1 MKYTETLDHAPA
13 AVELERLP
21 DGTAWLRLHKDVV
34 QGKTEAPEGE
44 EGGPCWTATTAV
56 AQLGTDRAAETVES
70 ITANLDD
77 RSMGR
82 TAAHDA
88 EPAHGCGGNRP
99 GRHCGHYDG
108 RCRSMSIWLLLYRM
122 KKITAAQIWERV
134 DSGAISA
141 EEAVKI
147 CGPRP

>member
-70 ITANLDD
+70 ITAYAEAWEEQPPMTLNQRMDAVE
-77 RSMGR
+77 
-82 TAAHDA
+82 TALADIVDIMTGGA
-88 EPAHGCGGNRP
+88 EA
-99 GRHCGHYDG
+99 
-108 RCRSMSIWLLLYRM
+108 
-122 KKITAAQIWERV
+122 
-134 DSGAISA
+134 
-141 EEAVKI
+141 
-147 CGPRP
+147 

>member
-56 AQLGTDRAAETVES
+56 AQLGTDRAAETLNQRMDAVE
-70 ITANLDD
+70 TALADIVD
-77 RSMGR
+77 IMTGG
-82 TAAHDA
+82 A
-88 EPAHGCGGNRP
+88 EA
-99 GRHCGHYDG
+99 
-108 RCRSMSIWLLLYRM
+108 
-122 KKITAAQIWERV
+122 
-134 DSGAISA
+134 
-141 EEAVKI
+141 
-147 CGPRP
+147 

>member
-56 AQLGTDRAAETVES
+56 ES

-77 RSMGR
+77 WWTYAEAWEEQPPMTLNQRMDAVE
-82 TAAHDA
+82 TALADIVDIMTGGA
-88 EPAHGCGGNRP
+88 EA
-99 GRHCGHYDG
+99 
-108 RCRSMSIWLLLYRM
+108 
-122 KKITAAQIWERV
+122 
-134 DSGAISA
+134 
-141 EEAVKI
+141 
-147 CGPRP
+147 

>member
-56 AQLGTDRAAETVES
+56 AQLGTDRAAVETALADIVD
-70 ITANLDD
+70 IMT
-77 RSMGR
+77 GG
-82 TAAHDA
+82 A
-88 EPAHGCGGNRP
+88 EA
-99 GRHCGHYDG
+99 
-108 RCRSMSIWLLLYRM
+108 
-122 KKITAAQIWERV
+122 
-134 DSGAISA
+134 
-141 EEAVKI
+141 
-147 CGPRP
+147 

>member
-56 AQLGTDRAAETVES
+56 AQLGRPPLDGNPDRQIIRVFHL
-70 ITANLDD
+70 ILQRIVIDQQQRKLFLPLFLIFGLVIQILGDLKNLCF
-77 RSMGR
+77 GR
-82 TAAHDA
+82 
-88 EPAHGCGGNRP
+88 
-99 GRHCGHYDG
+99 
-108 RCRSMSIWLLLYRM
+108 
-122 KKITAAQIWERV
+122 RV
-134 DSGAISA
+134 DA
-141 EEAVKI
+141 
-147 CGPRP
+147 

>member
-21 DGTAWLRLHKDVV
+21 DGTAWLRMHKDVV

-77 RSMGR
+77 WWTYAEAWEEQPPMTLNQRMDAVE
-82 TAAHDA
+82 TALADIVDIMTGGA
-88 EPAHGCGGNRP
+88 E
-99 GRHCGHYDG
+99 
-108 RCRSMSIWLLLYRM
+108 
-122 KKITAAQIWERV
+122 T
-134 DSGAISA
+134 
-141 EEAVKI
+141 
-147 CGPRP
+147 